1 MQKIK
6 KKHTGL
12 RRKGTLGGIMNL
24 NSMLQ
29 KIKCLKKNLVLN
41 KKSGDLQGTTH
52 PDKLPNSEM
61 ELKATQTMKKHIKD
75 IKSELNVIKQES
87 EEQAPASSRTL

>member
-1 MQKIK
+1 
-6 KKHTGL
+6 
-12 RRKGTLGGIMNL
+12 MNL
-24 NSMLQ
+24 NSVLQ
-29 KIKCLKKNLVLN
+29 KIKCLKKNLMLN

-87 EEQAPASSRTL
+87 EEQAPASSRTWQFLSHGSAFRVKDAKKGFM